1 MQKMLCLVLLLK
13 ENNMTYS
20 EKLLTW
26 ALLCAIW
33 AGVTNS
39 EPRYWLAFAL
49 CMAAGACGLFELKGK
64 K

>member
-1 MQKMLCLVLLLK
+1 
-13 ENNMTYS
+13 MTYS

-49 CMAAGACGLFELKGK
+49 CMGAGACGLFELRGK